1 MEYKCAEL
9 TFSLLVFLT
18 LVRRWHKLAS
28 RRLGLPYP
36 PGPKPLPVIGNL
48 TDFDIEN
55 AIETYYQ
62 WSKQYGELV
71 YINVL
76 GRDMIFINSAKVADD
91 LFEKRWQNYSD
102 RTPLPMINDLMGWGW
117 TFGMMRYGESW
128 RKHRRMFENQ
138 FKTASTRA
146 YWPTMTTQTHML
158 LRRLLDSPDNL
169 DEHLRHNAASTI
181 MKVIYGIDIAP
192 KNDRYV
198 EIAEEALMAL
208 GQAAAPGAFLVDILP
223 ILKNVPAWMPGAGF
237 KRKAAQWKKTL
248 YEMRDA
254 PFEAVLAANARGAAS
269 PCFVTSTLNTLDPKG
284 DMDEQMTLVKQ
295 CAGMAYAAAAES
307 TVASLASFILA
318 MTLFPDI
325 QEKAHRELDSVIGSR
340 LPEFTDRPQLPYI
353 DAILRE
359 VMRWYPV
366 TPSGMCHMTTEDDV
380 YNGYFIPAG
389 TAVFGNTWAIL
400 HDPEVYPDPLEFK
413 PERYL
418 TEDGKG
424 FNSTP
429 EPLAAFGYGR
439 RVCAGRHMA
448 DATLWISVASIL
460 TVFKIGPCLESQGK
474 PIPVKP
480 EFTTG
485 AICAPLPF
493 KCSIK
498 PRSETAS
505 RIVSETAF
513 L

>member
-1 MEYKCAEL
+1 MAVSVASF
-9 TFSLLVFLT
+9 TFACVLLIALAW
-18 LVRRWHKLAS
+18 VRRWRKLRA

-36 PGPKPLPVIGNL
+36 PGPEPLPVIGNL
-48 TDFDIEN
+48 KDFDIEH
-55 AIETYYQ
+55 ATETYYK
-62 WSKQYGELV
+62 WSQKYGELV

-76 GRDMIFINSAKVADD
+76 GRDMIFINSSKVADD
-91 LFEKRWQNYSD
+91 LFEKR
-102 RTPLPMINDLMGWGW
+102 MGWGW
-117 TFGMMRYGESW
+117 TFGMMRYGETW
-128 RKHRRMFENQ
+128 RKHRRMFESQ
-138 FKTASTRA
+138 FKPSSTRA
-146 YWPTMTTQTHML
+146 YWPIMATQTHML
-158 LRRLLDSPDNL
+158 LRRLLDSPDDL

-181 MKVIYGIDIAP
+181 MKLIYGIDIAP

-198 EIAEEALMAL
+198 AIAEEALMAL
-208 GQAAAPGAFLVDILP
+208 GQAAAPGAFLVDLLP
-223 ILKNVPAWMPGAGF
+223 ILKYVPAWMPGAGF

-254 PFEAVLAANARGAAS
+254 PFEATRGPAQ
-269 PCFVTSTLNTLDPKG
+269 PCFVTSALNNIDQKG
-284 DMDEQMTLVKQ
+284 DIDEQMTLVKQ

-307 TVASLASFILA
+307 MVASLTSFILA
-318 MTLFPDI
+318 MTLFPEI
-325 QEKAHRELDSVIGSR
+325 QEKAQRELDAVIGSR

-366 TPSGMCHMTTEDDV
+366 TPSGMPHMTTEDDV

-400 HDPEVYPDPLEFK
+400 HDPEVYPEPMKFK

-429 EPLAAFGYGR
+429 EPLSAFGYGR
-439 RVCAGRHMA
+439 RICAGRHMA
-448 DATLWISVASIL
+448 DAMLWMSVASIL
-460 TVFKIGPCLESQGK
+460 ACFRMTPCLDEHGK

-498 PRSETAS
+498 PRSEAF
-505 RIVSETAF
+505 RRVIAETAF